1 MPTTPR
7 VLDVRSAASA
17 GIGPRRL
24 RGRSFTRVTNGAY
37 LDVDESSRLHPRC
50 LALLSVL
57 PGCVLSHWTATALH
71 GLPLPPGRS
80 AEPFHVLVAPGRRAC
95 RRAGVVA
102 HTTQH
107 PVHPVSVRGLP
118 VSDLVRT
125 WCDLAR
131 SGAGISD
138 LVVVGDAVERRFPGA
153 VLPLRRAVEAGA
165 RRRGAGN
172 ARRALDLIDGRAE
185 SPMESL
191 LRVAVAQAGLPPPVP
206 QLVIRDDRGGFV
218 ARVDLAW
225 PDSRLV
231 VEYDGGHHMQ
241 RRQWVADLR
250 RRERL
255 EAMGW
260 TVLVLTA
267 EDVLGDGRTMI
278 ARIAA
283 RLLG

>member
-1 MPTTPR
+1 MPTPPR
-7 VLDVRSAASA
+7 VLDVGSAASA

-24 RGRSFTRVTNGAY
+24 RGRAFARVTSGAY
-37 LDVDESSRLHPRC
+37 LDADASYLLDPRC

-57 PGCVLSHWTATALH
+57 PGCVLSHWTATAVH

-80 AEPFHVLVAPGRRAC
+80 AEPFHVLVPPGRRAP

-107 PVHPVSVRGLP
+107 QVHPVSVRGLP
-118 VSDLVRT
+118 VTDVVRT

-131 SGAGISD
+131 SGADVED

-153 VLPLRRAVEAGA
+153 VLLLRRAVEAGT
-165 RRRGAGN
+165 RRRGVGT
-172 ARRALDLIDGRAE
+172 ARRALDLVDGRAE

-191 LRVAVAQAGLPPPVP
+191 VRVAVAQAGLPPPVP
-206 QLVIRDDRGGFV
+206 QLVVRDAHDRFV

-225 PDSRLV
+225 PDSWLV
-231 VEYDGGHHMQ
+231 VEYDGRHHMQ

-255 EAMGW
+255 EALGW

-267 EDVLGDGRTMI
+267 EDVLRHRRAMI
-278 ARIAA
+278 TRIAA
-283 RLLG
+283 RLSG